1 MKLGDQSQRNG
12 RDRNCGRDCTR
23 HKLTV
28 TSDIDQDVWVGAHT
42 YKYYSYADGE
52 DCPSH
57 TGDYLLSQLG
67 KTKSDND
74 KRKNMIFDNKRR
86 TARSWEAG
94 DIWLPKMF
102 LLAGES
108 VEIEVELNLER
119 KGVSKDWSV
128 TAWGEQGGVTV
139 THNDGLASDSLPYQ
153 PKGGSFAI
161 ASTSTVQPK
170 TKSAAASIPTLEIP
184 EIYSSF
190 ELDIPEIS
198 SNTPTLEVPEISS
211 STKKAEG
218 FKVEFPLFEMPVFEM
233 ETEPQESAFQYKPEP
248 VPEPKPEPIPEPK

>member
-1 MKLGDQSQRNG
+1 
-12 RDRNCGRDCTR
+12 
-23 HKLTV
+23 
-28 TSDIDQDVWVGAHT
+28 
-42 YKYYSYADGE
+42 
-52 DCPSH
+52 
-57 TGDYLLSQLG
+57 
-67 KTKSDND
+67 
-74 KRKNMIFDNKRR
+74 MIFDNKRR

-161 ASTSTVQPK
+161 ASTSTAQPK

-198 SNTPTLEVPEISS
+198 SSTPTLEVPEIPQ

-233 ETEPQESAFQYKPEP
+233 ETEP
-248 VPEPKPEPIPEPK
+248 